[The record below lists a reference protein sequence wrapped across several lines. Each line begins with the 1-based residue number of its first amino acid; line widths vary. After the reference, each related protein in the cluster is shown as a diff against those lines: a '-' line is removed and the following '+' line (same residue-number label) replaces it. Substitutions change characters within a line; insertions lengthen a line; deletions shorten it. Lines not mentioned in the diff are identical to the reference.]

1 MKEICWFY
9 YTLSGTEPPE
19 AVKFHKMQ
27 NHSIKN
33 ESFQPEEEKAEP
45 KKLALQVSK
54 VQIPMR
60 IDKYLAQQ
68 VENATR
74 NKVQEAIEE
83 GRVLVNGRPVK
94 SNYRI
99 KSCDAIQI
107 TFLRPPAPEL
117 APEDIPVSIVYEDCD
132 LMVVNKEPGMVV
144 HPAFGNWTGTL
155 ANAILHHI
163 GKDAGTLDP
172 SELRPGIVHR
182 LDKDTSGLI
191 IIAKNPTAL
200 HRLARQFAQRQVEK
214 SYKAI
219 VWGVPDPVSGAI
231 LTNIGRSKKN
241 RKVMANYPYEGPDGK
256 HAVTDYLVEE
266 NLLWFSAVSLT
277 LHTGRTHQIRA
288 HMQHIGHP
296 ILGDETYGGRVLR
309 TLAFSRSESFVKNLL
324 EIMPRQALH
333 AEKLRFSQPT
343 THETLSFSTPLP
355 IDMLRTL
362 DRIRT
367 VLASQL
373 HS

>member
-1 MKEICWFY
+1 
-9 YTLSGTEPPE
+9 
-19 AVKFHKMQ
+19 MQ
-27 NHSIKN
+27 NHTIKN
-33 ESFQPEEEKAEP
+33 ESQEPESAMAEP
-45 KKLALQVSK
+45 KKLILQVSR
-54 VQIPMR
+54 VQTPMR
-60 IDKYLAQQ
+60 IDRYLTQQ

-99 KSCDAIQI
+99 KSCDSIQI
-107 TFLRPPAPEL
+107 TFLRPPAPVL
-117 APEDIPVSIVYEDCD
+117 APEDIPIDIIYEDCD

-155 ANAILHHI
+155 ANAILHHT
-163 GKDAGTLDP
+163 GRDAGTLDTE
-172 SELRPGIVHR
+172 ELRPGIVHR

-214 SYKAI
+214 VYKAI
-219 VWGVPDPVSGAI
+219 VWGVPDPPSGTI
-231 LTNIGRSKKN
+231 RTNIGRSKKN
-241 RKVMANYPYEGPDGK
+241 RKVMANYPYEGADGK

-266 NLLWFSAVSLT
+266 NLYWFSIVSLT

-296 ILGDETYGGRVLR
+296 ILGDETYGGTAIRPLS
-309 TLAFSRSESFVKNLL
+309 LSKSEGFVKNLL
-324 EIMPRQALH
+324 ELMPRQALH
-333 AEKLRFSQPT
+333 AETLGFSQPS
-343 THETLSFSTPLP
+343 THERLVFSAPLP
-355 IDMLRTL
+355 EDMHRTIHK
-362 DRIRT
+362 IRA
-367 VLASQL
+367 VLAAQ
-373 HS
+373 H

>member
-1 MKEICWFY
+1 
-9 YTLSGTEPPE
+9 
-19 AVKFHKMQ
+19 MQ

-60 IDKYLAQQ
+60 IDKYLTQQ

-219 VWGVPDPVSGAI
+219 VWGVPDPVSGTI

-241 RKVMANYPYEGPDGK
+241 RKVMANYPYEGADGK
-256 HAVTDYLVEE
+256 HAVTDYLVGE

-343 THETLSFSTPLP
+343 THETLSFSAPLP

-367 VLASQL
+367 V
-373 HS
+373 

>member
-1 MKEICWFY
+1 M
-9 YTLSGTEPPE
+9 PD

-27 NHSIKN
+27 NHTLKN
-33 ESFQPEEEKAEP
+33 QSLEPEAETLEP
-45 KKLALQVSK
+45 KKLTLQVSK

-60 IDKYLAQQ
+60 IDRYLTQQ

-74 NKVQEAIEE
+74 NKVQEAIED
-83 GRVLVNGRPVK
+83 GRVLVNGKPVK

-99 KSCDAIQI
+99 KSCDSIQI

-117 APEDIPVSIVYEDCD
+117 SPEDIPIDIIYEDTD
-132 LMVVNKEPGMVV
+132 LLVIDKEPGMVV

-163 GKDAGTLDP
+163 GRDADRLDA

-214 SYKAI
+214 VYKAI
-219 VWGVPDPVSGAI
+219 VWGIPDPACGTVR
-231 LTNIGRSKKN
+231 TNIGRSKKN
-241 RKVMANYPYEGPDGK
+241 RKVMANYPFEGPDGK
-256 HAVTDYLVEE
+256 HAITDYVVEE
-266 NLLWFSAVSLT
+266 NLQWFSVVSLT

-296 ILGDETYGGRVLR
+296 ILGDEIYGGTAAR
-309 TLAFSRSESFVKNLL
+309 TLSFSKSEQFLKNLL

-333 AEKLRFSQPT
+333 AATLSFTQPT
-343 THETLSFSTPLP
+343 TQEKLTFTAKLP
-355 IDMLRTL
+355 DDMQRTL
-362 DRIRT
+362 DKIRQQ
-367 VLASQL
+367 LKASL
-373 HS
+373 T